1 MKLEFPNNNESFTKS
16 ELEILDFI
24 ELNKEE
30 FLFMTIGEI
39 SEALS
44 ISDATISRFS
54 KKVGCDD
61 FKSLKTLVM
70 SQIQYNGSVAVDK
83 MTQTLKKS
91 EDFTVTDYLKFQQQN
106 IQRTLEYLN
115 PEEFNNSAVEMTKV
129 RKIWVYGKHAAKSL
143 SILLKT
149 RLSRLGINIEILPS
163 GGTELIEALENIT
176 KEDMVIIFSFLK
188 LSVEGR
194 ILLDYKRDIGFKLL
208 LFNSRI
214 HFPEEDLVDF
224 NIYVYRGPANEYH
237 SHSSTVAVIDG
248 LVVKISEVLGQD
260 SINRLEKIKQLKN
273 KYKNYK

>member
-61 FKSLKTLVM
+61 YKSLKTLVM

-115 PEEFNNSAVEMTKV
+115 PEGFNNSAVEMTKV

-163 GGTELIEALENIT
+163 VGTELIEALENIT
-176 KEDMVIIFSFLK
+176 KEDMVIIFAF
-188 LSVEGR
+188 
-194 ILLDYKRDIGFKLL
+194 
-208 LFNSRI
+208 
-214 HFPEEDLVDF
+214 
-224 NIYVYRGPANEYH
+224 
-237 SHSSTVAVIDG
+237 
-248 LVVKISEVLGQD
+248 
-260 SINRLEKIKQLKN
+260 
-273 KYKNYK
+273 

>member
-188 LSVEGR
+188 LSVEGK
-194 ILLDYKRDIGFKLL
+194 ILLDYKKI
-208 LFNSRI
+208 
-214 HFPEEDLVDF
+214 LVLNYF
-224 NIYVYRGPANEYH
+224 FSIVEF
-237 SHSSTVAVIDG
+237 TFQK
-248 LVVKISEVLGQD
+248 KI
-260 SINRLEKIKQLKN
+260 
-273 KYKNYK
+273 

>member
-163 GGTELIEALENIT
+163 VGTELIEALENIT
-176 KEDMVIIFSFLK
+176 KEDMVIIFAF
-188 LSVEGR
+188 
-194 ILLDYKRDIGFKLL
+194 
-208 LFNSRI
+208 
-214 HFPEEDLVDF
+214 
-224 NIYVYRGPANEYH
+224 
-237 SHSSTVAVIDG
+237 
-248 LVVKISEVLGQD
+248 
-260 SINRLEKIKQLKN
+260 
-273 KYKNYK
+273 